1 MSKLS
6 EICKHYNDFKKIK
19 KTISDIGLECCSEI
33 HRDLDHL
40 IRACEWYEKWKIDKT
55 YYTGNISRVDDWAC
69 ITKVD
74 HIPNSIVN
82 FYKPMEFMQIWFAT
96 GPYIFGND
104 YDSDFFSKFYEEI
117 KNSVPKPEYVDDL
130 NHSLYYSPENAAA
143 AYENYKRIYKEYMD
157 KNFERRKQKR
167 MQYLRDELDKLE
179 GNQDG

>member
-6 EICKHYNDFKKIK
+6 EICKYYHDFKNIK
-19 KTISDIGLECCSEI
+19 KSVGDMELDCCGDIN
-33 HRDLDHL
+33 RDIDHL
-40 IRACEWYEKWKIDKT
+40 IRACEWYEKWKIDKV
-55 YYTGNISRVDDWAC
+55 YYTGNISKIDDWIGIAR
-69 ITKVD
+69 VD
-74 HIPNSIVN
+74 HIPNSAIN
-82 FYKPMEFMQIWFAT
+82 FYKPIELMQIWFST
-96 GPYIFGND
+96 GPYIFGDD

-167 MQYLRDELDKLE
+167 MQYLRNELDKLE
-179 GNQDG
+179 GNQNG

>member
-19 KTISDIGLECCSEI
+19 KTISDIGLDCCSDI
-33 HRDLDHL
+33 HRDIDHL

-55 YYTGNISRVDDWAC
+55 YYTGNISRVDDWTC

-82 FYKPMEFMQIWFAT
+82 FYKPMEFMQIWFST
-96 GPYIFGND
+96 GPYIFGDD
-104 YDSDFFSKFYEEI
+104 YDRDFFVRFYEEI
-117 KNSVPKPEYVDDL
+117 KNSVPKPEYADDL
-130 NHSLYYSPENAAA
+130 NYSLYYSPENAAA

-157 KNFERRKQKR
+157 ENFERRKQKR

>member
-6 EICKHYNDFKKIK
+6 EIFKHYNEIKNMKKALGNMGLDCCG
-19 KTISDIGLECCSEI
+19 DIQRSI
-33 HRDLDHL
+33 DHL
-40 IRACEWYEKWKIDKT
+40 IMACEWYEKWKIDKV
-55 YYTGNISRVDDWAC
+55 YYTGNISKVDDWIGIAR
-69 ITKVD
+69 VD
-74 HIPNSIVN
+74 HIPNSAIN
-82 FYKPMEFMQIWFAT
+82 FYKPIELMQIWFST
-96 GPYIFGND
+96 GPYIFGDD

-117 KNSVPKPEYVDDL
+117 KNSVPKPEYVDNL

-179 GNQDG
+179 GNQNG